1 MNNPSDEPEQAWQDK
16 RWWWLLSPA
25 IPLTFTA
32 SLLAFVWSGQ
42 WWCMLLS
49 PLIIH
54 VLLPVLDRVL
64 GEDFSNPPESA
75 VAQLDEDVFYRV
87 MVWAYLPLQGA
98 GTVLGTWIA
107 ATEPLPGLG
116 YAALVLTV
124 GAING
129 VGIGTAHELGHK
141 KEALD
146 RWLSKI
152 ALAPSAYGHF
162 FVEHNRGHHKR
173 VATAQDPASARMGES
188 FWAFLPRSVWGSLQ
202 SAWALEQE
210 RLNKQGLSAWHP
222 HNQNLQAWGLTLLLY
237 GMLVLWLGWMALP
250 FLVLQAVYAASMLEV
265 VNYVEHYGLLRQ
277 LDASGRYVR
286 CEPEHSW
293 NSNHLV
299 GNLVLYQLQRHSD
312 HHAHPSRRYQ
322 ALRHFD
328 TAPQLPAGYATMIT
342 VAYWPPLWFAW
353 MDRRV
358 MAHYGGDLNR
368 VNVQPSARPRLAQR
382 WGSLSNRSSANA
394 GRAQ

>member
-1 MNNPSDEPEQAWQDK
+1 MSNPALEFKEDWQDK
-16 RWWWLLSPA
+16 RWWWLLSPS
-25 IPLTFTA
+25 IPLAFTA
-32 SLLAFVWSGQ
+32 SLLAFVWTGQ
-42 WWCMLLS
+42 WWCMLLA
-49 PLIIH
+49 PVVIH
-54 VLLPVLDRVL
+54 VLLPMLDRVF

-75 VAQLDEDVFYRV
+75 VAQLDQDIFYRAL
-87 MVWAYLPLQGA
+87 VWAYVPLQWI
-98 GTVLGTWIA
+98 GTVLGAWIA
-107 ATEPLPGLG
+107 TTQPLPWMG
-116 YAALVLTV
+116 YVALVLTV

-129 VGIGTAHELGHK
+129 IGIGTAHELGHK

-173 VATAQDPASARMGES
+173 VATPEDPASARMGES

-202 SAWALEQE
+202 SAWVLEQE
-210 RLNKQGLSAWHP
+210 RLNKQGHSVWHLQN
-222 HNQNLQAWGLTLLLY
+222 HNLQAWGLTLLLF
-237 GMLVLWLGWMALP
+237 GALVAWLGWMALP
-250 FLVLQAVYAASMLEV
+250 FLLVQALYASSMLEV

-277 LDASGRYVR
+277 RDTSGRYVR

-322 ALRHFD
+322 ALRHFAS
-328 TAPQLPAGYATMIT
+328 APQLPAGYATMIS
-342 VAYWPPLWFAW
+342 VAYCPPLWFAW
-353 MDRRV
+353 MDHRV
-358 MAHYGGDLNR
+358 MAHYGGDLSL
-368 VNVQPSARPRLAQR
+368 VNVQASARQRLLRR
-382 WGSLSNRSSANA
+382 WAC
-394 GRAQ
+394 

>member
-1 MNNPSDEPEQAWQDK
+1 MNSPSIPRDEAWQDK

-25 IPLTFTA
+25 IPLVFTA

-42 WWCMLLS
+42 WWCMLLA
-49 PLIIH
+49 PAVIH
-54 VLLPVLDRVL
+54 VFLPLLDRVF
-64 GEDFSNPPESA
+64 GEDFSNPPQSA
-75 VAQLDEDVFYRV
+75 VTQLDQDMFYRV
-87 MVWAYLPLQGA
+87 LVWAYVPVQFV
-98 GTVLGTWIA
+98 GTVLGAWIA
-107 ATEPLPGLG
+107 VTQSLPWWG
-116 YAALVLTV
+116 YGALVLTV

-129 VGIGTAHELGHK
+129 IGIGTAHELGHK

-173 VATAQDPASARMGES
+173 VATPEDPASARMGES

-210 RLNKQGLSAWHP
+210 RLKLQGHSPWHP
-222 HNQNLQAWGLTLLLY
+222 QNHILQAWGMTLVIF
-237 GMLVLWLGWMALP
+237 GALVTWLGWLALP
-250 FLVLQAVYAASMLEV
+250 FLVLQALYASSMLEV

-277 LDASGRYVR
+277 QDTNGRYVR

-299 GNLVLYQLQRHSD
+299 GNLLLYQLQRHSD

-322 ALRHFD
+322 ALRHFES
-328 TAPQLPAGYATMIT
+328 APQLPAGYATMIS
-342 VAYWPPLWFAW
+342 VAYCPPLWFAW
-353 MDRRV
+353 MDHRV
-358 MAHYGGDLNR
+358 MTHYGGDLGR
-368 VNVQPSARPRLAQR
+368 VNVQASALQRTCALAKKK
-382 WGSLSNRSSANA
+382 
-394 GRAQ
+394 

>member
-1 MNNPSDEPEQAWQDK
+1 MSMPVVAQAMDWQDK

-25 IPLTFTA
+25 IPLVFTA

-42 WWCMLLS
+42 WWCMLLA
-49 PLIIH
+49 PMVIH
-54 VLLPVLDRVL
+54 VFLPLLDRVF

-75 VAQLDEDVFYRV
+75 VAQLDQDFFYRAL
-87 MVWAYLPLQGA
+87 VWAYVPLQFL
-98 GTVLGTWIA
+98 GTVLGAWL
-107 ATEPLPGLG
+107 ATTHALPWFGLV
-116 YAALVLTV
+116 ALVLTV

-129 VGIGTAHELGHK
+129 IGIGTAHELGHK
-141 KEALD
+141 KETLD

-173 VATAQDPASARMGES
+173 VATPEDPASARMGES

-202 SAWALEQE
+202 SAWALERE
-210 RLNKQGLSAWHP
+210 RLKLQGHSVWHLQN
-222 HNQNLQAWGLTLLLY
+222 HNLQSWGMT
-237 GMLVLWLGWMALP
+237 LVLFGALMAWLGMMVLP
-250 FLVLQAVYAASMLEV
+250 FLVVQAVYASSMLEV

-277 LDASGRYVR
+277 KDTSGRYVR

-299 GNLVLYQLQRHSD
+299 GNLLLYQLQRHSD

-322 ALRHFD
+322 ALRHFEA
-328 TAPQLPAGYATMIT
+328 APQLPAGYATMIS
-342 VAYWPPLWFAW
+342 VAYCPPLWFAW
-353 MDRRV
+353 MDRRL
-358 MAHYGGDLNR
+358 MAHYGGDLGL
-368 VNVQPSARPRLAQR
+368 VNVQASARQKLIRR
-382 WGSLSNRSSANA
+382 WA
-394 GRAQ
+394 

>member
-1 MNNPSDEPEQAWQDK
+1 MSTPALAHEQPWKDK

-25 IPLTFTA
+25 IPLVFTG
-32 SLLAFVWSGQ
+32 SMLAAVGTGV
-42 WWCMLLS
+42 WWCMLLA

-54 VLLPVLDRVL
+54 VWLPLLDRVF

-75 VAQLDEDVFYRV
+75 VAQLDGDVFYRV
-87 MVWAYLPLQGA
+87 LVWAYVPVQVV
-98 GTVLGTWIA
+98 GTVLGAWMA
-107 ATEPLPGLG
+107 VSQPLPWMG
-116 YAALVLTV
+116 YVALVFTV

-141 KEALD
+141 KESLD

-152 ALAPSAYGHF
+152 ALAPSVYGHF

-173 VATAQDPASARMGES
+173 VATPEDPASARLGES
-188 FWAFLPRSVWGSLQ
+188 FWAFLPRSVAGSWQ

-210 RLNKQGLSAWHP
+210 RLNKQGMNVWHP
-222 HNQNLQAWGLTLLLY
+222 QNHNLQAWGMTLLLF
-237 GMLVLWLGWMALP
+237 GALVAWLGWVVLP
-250 FLVLQAVYAASMLEV
+250 FLLLQAVYAASMLEV

-277 LDASGRYVR
+277 KDASGRYVR

-299 GNLVLYQLQRHSD
+299 GNLLLYQLQRHSD

-322 ALRHFD
+322 ALRHFE

-342 VAYWPPLWFAW
+342 VAYWPRLWFAW
-353 MDRRV
+353 MDPRV
-358 MAHYGGDLNR
+358 MAHYGGNMDLTNS
-368 VNVQPSARPRLAQR
+368 QALAAQR
-382 WGSLSNRSSANA
+382 LSTPNKAH
-394 GRAQ
+394 